1 MTLADAFD
9 TIALPELP
17 NLRVERFVSHSAVLP
32 HLDTVVCHGGMGI
45 VGKAMAAGVPMAVVP
60 FGRDQPEIAR
70 RVVVSGAGVSVK
82 AKRLT
87 PERLRDAVRAARGLR
102 DGATRA
108 AATMAAHDAPA
119 AFADAALTL
128 VARNGSGNGAPR
140 ASTAR

>member
-1 MTLADAFD
+1 
-9 TIALPELP
+9 
-17 NLRVERFVSHSAVLP
+17 
-32 HLDTVVCHGGMGI
+32 MGI
-45 VGKAMAAGVPMAVVP
+45 VGKAMAAGVPMVVVP

-70 RVVVSGAGVSVK
+70 RVVVSGAGVSMK

-87 PERLRDAVRAARGLR
+87 AERLRDAVRTARGLHE
-102 DGATRA
+102 GAARA
-108 AATMAAHDAPA
+108 ADTMAAHDAAA